1 MRRRLIATYVG
12 LLAMVLVGLSVPLG
26 AALAVRNE
34 QTMFIDRLNDTA
46 RFASLAEPALRTG
59 DYVVLENELRDYER
73 MFGIVAGIVG
83 RDGRVLLT
91 SESTLDV
98 KDERVR
104 RGIDAALSGN
114 RAAPEQSLWPWAG
127 GPLVVSE
134 PIGRG
139 GEVIGAALTVSPTGN
154 LHAAIARSWALL
166 AAIATLVL
174 LLGWVATLPLA
185 RWMLLPIEKLDE
197 AAHALADGRYS
208 GGRLADSGPIELR
221 RLAQSFTSMADR
233 VTTLLGRQRTFVSY
247 ASHQLR
253 TPLATLRLCVENLRP
268 AVTEDGVEDYTM
280 LADEIER
287 MARMCDALLSYA
299 LAEVAASER
308 HTLDAV
314 AIADARIAV
323 WRPAAEQAGVSV
335 HREGALSALVRVADD
350 VLDQALDALLSNA
363 VKFAGAGAQVTLRV
377 VEPDRQRVEVHVVDT
392 GPGMP
397 PEDLA
402 RAAEAFWRKSSHQN
416 IDGSGLGITIAE
428 ALIRASGGSLHL
440 APASPHGV
448 HARIILPA
456 ATASGK

>member
-12 LLAMVLVGLSVPLG
+12 LLAMVLLGLSVPLG
-26 AALAVRNE
+26 VVLAVRNE
-34 QTMFIDRLNDTA
+34 QAMFIDRLNDTA

-59 DYVVLENELRDYER
+59 DWEQLENELIQYEQ
-73 MFGIVAGIVG
+73 MFGIIAGIVG
-83 RDGRVLLT
+83 RDGKIVAT
-91 SESTLDV
+91 SESELDV
-98 KDERVR
+98 DDSLVKA
-104 RGIDAALSGN
+104 GITTALLGH
-114 RAAPEQSLWPWAG
+114 RAAPERTLWPWTG
-127 GPLVVSE
+127 EPLVVSE

-154 LHAAIARSWALL
+154 LRASIAPSWALL
-166 AAIATLVL
+166 AAIALLVL
-174 LLGWVATLPLA
+174 LLGWVATLPLS
-185 RWMLLPIEKLDE
+185 RSILRPIERLDE
-197 AAHALADGRYS
+197 ATHALADGRYS
-208 GGRLADSGPIELR
+208 GGPLADSGPIELR
-221 RLAQSFTSMADR
+221 RLAESFTVMADR
-233 VTTLLGRQRTFVSY
+233 VTTLLGRQSTFVSY

-268 AVTEDGVEDYTM
+268 AVRDEGAEDYTM

-314 AIADARIAV
+314 AIAEARVAV
-323 WRPAAEQAGVSV
+323 WRPAAEQAGIQLE
-335 HREGALSALVRVADD
+335 RQGAPTALVRAANE

-363 VKFAGAGAQVTLRV
+363 IKFSGPGAAVTVGV
-377 VEPDRQRVEVHVVDT
+377 VQPDPARIEVHVLDT

-402 RAAEAFWRKSSHQN
+402 RAAEAFWRKPSHQN

-428 ALIRASGGSLHL
+428 ALIKASGGSLYL
-440 APASPHGV
+440 GPAEPHGV
-448 HARIILPA
+448 HARITLP
-456 ATASGK
+456 SGDS

>member
-12 LLAMVLVGLSVPLG
+12 LLAIVLLGLSVPLA
-26 AALAVRNE
+26 AALMTRNE
-34 QTMFIDRLNDTA
+34 QTMFIDRINDTA

-59 DYVVLENELRDYER
+59 EVEQLENELRQYEQH
-73 MFGIVAGIVG
+73 FGIVAGIVG
-83 RDGRVLLT
+83 RDGRVFAT
-91 SESTLDV
+91 SESILDV
-98 KDERVR
+98 DDELVKQ
-104 RGIDAALSGN
+104 GIHTALSGH
-114 RAAPEQSLWPWAG
+114 RGGPEQTVWPWSGDA
-127 GPLVVSE
+127 LVVSE

-139 GEVIGAALTVSPTGN
+139 GEVIGAALTVSPTGG
-154 LHAAIARSWALL
+154 LRAAIARSWALL
-166 AAIATLVL
+166 AAIAMFVL

-185 RWMLLPIEKLDE
+185 RSVLRPIERLDE
-197 AAHALADGRYS
+197 ATHALADGRYS
-208 GGRLADSGPIELR
+208 GGPLADSGPPELR
-221 RLAQSFTSMADR
+221 RLAESFTVMADR
-233 VTTLLGRQRTFVSY
+233 VTTLLGRQSTFVSY

-268 AVTEDGVEDYTM
+268 SVSPDGVEDYTM

-323 WRPAAEQAGVSV
+323 WRPAAEQAGIVLE
-335 HREGALSALVRVADD
+335 RRGAPTAPVRAANEI
-350 VLDQALDALLSNA
+350 LDQALDALLSNA
-363 VKFAGAGAQVTLRV
+363 IKFAGDGAAVTIDV
-377 VEPDRQRVEVHVVDT
+377 VRPCPERVEVHVVDT

-402 RAAEAFWRKSSHQN
+402 RAAEPFWRRPSHQN

-428 ALIRASGGSLHL
+428 ALIKASGGSLYL
-440 APASPHGV
+440 GPAQPHGV
-448 HARIILPA
+448 HARITLP
-456 ATASGK
+456 SGEP